1 ERELGVAFEQLHGR
15 IVYRPHTR
23 RAPHAEKFGE
33 PIQGGPP
40 CGSCRAA
47 ERSAA
52 MNAGEQPRRLGIE
65 VRFDREPIEGQLYD
79 RDDEAR
85 IARPFAGWLGL
96 MSAIEDARREQA
108 DEREAGQ

>member
-1 ERELGVAFEQLHGR
+1 MPRAG
-15 IVYRPHTR
+15 
-23 RAPHAEKFGE
+23 RAPHAEKIGE
-33 PIQGGPP
+33 AVQGGPR
-40 CGSCRAA
+40 CGPRTDP
-47 ERSAA
+47 ERCAA
-52 MNAGEQPRRLGIE
+52 MTAGEQPRRLGIE

>member
-1 ERELGVAFEQLHGR
+1 M
-15 IVYRPHTR
+15 T
-23 RAPHAEKFGE
+23 
-33 PIQGGPP
+33 
-40 CGSCRAA
+40 
-47 ERSAA
+47 
-52 MNAGEQPRRLGIE
+52 AGEQPRRLGIE